1 MGNTL
6 QNKVIQFHEK
16 IIFDFLKKIR
26 NYLVANPIYYFEQS
40 KLLEIRL
47 DLKCLKI
54 FKMYVVQESIFRLV
68 FVRQN
73 KYDFVVGRWIGKIIV
88 SVLS

>member
-1 MGNTL
+1 
-6 QNKVIQFHEK
+6 
-16 IIFDFLKKIR
+16 
-26 NYLVANPIYYFEQS
+26 
-40 KLLEIRL
+40 
-47 DLKCLKI
+47 
-54 FKMYVVQESIFRLV
+54 MYVVQESIFRLV